1 MQEIESIG
9 FKEIDKM
16 VSVLVLLL
24 SNSNKKIKQ

>member
-24 SNSNKKIKQ
+24 SNSNKKIKL

>member
-16 VSVLVLLL
+16 VSVLVLLF
-24 SNSNKKIKQ
+24 SNSNKKIKL